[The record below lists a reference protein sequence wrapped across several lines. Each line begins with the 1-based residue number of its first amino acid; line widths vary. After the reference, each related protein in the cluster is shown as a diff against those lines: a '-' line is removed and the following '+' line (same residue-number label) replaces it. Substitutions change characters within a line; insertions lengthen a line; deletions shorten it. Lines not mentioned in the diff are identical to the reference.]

1 MAQPR
6 RAGARWVGVR
16 GDDVAQRLLDAAV
29 ETIRL
34 IRALPRDVAGKHT
47 REQLVRAITSAGA
60 NYEEARRAESRRDFV
75 HKVAIA
81 AKEAGEAL
89 YWLKLCERLQPD
101 GRWKALRGET
111 DELVAIL
118 TASARTARRHS

>member
-6 RAGARWVGVR
+6 RDAGRLAGVR
-16 GDDVAQRLLDAAV
+16 GEDLAQRLLDAAV

-34 IRALPRDVAGKHT
+34 LRTLPRDVAGKRT

-75 HKVAIA
+75 HKVAVA

-101 GRWKALRGET
+101 GRWKALRSET
-111 DELVAIL
+111 NELVAIL
-118 TASARTARRHS
+118 TASARTARSHS